1 MKEKQRDAVGIP
13 PLSQKP
19 AWESWLGKLG
29 AKFSADRRA
38 RARPTA
44 ETQFLQIMETAKGIA
59 EINPRGLPSLVRAL
73 LRPMQAEYLL
83 GVAELGQDP
92 YPNIDSLEFFGSGLR
107 PYFFEHGQ
115 YRAPHLQPDAFKI
128 QLSRDILL
136 PWPWSTSRYNAALA
150 TIGSEKEIPGCND
163 YMRPYQGPW
172 TQDYNHRVELWL
184 PWGIGFVAG
193 GNHSIAAGILSG
205 EGEISPSSVYDLS
218 YLFDEV
224 RYDGRQFA
232 DLKTAKT
239 LGPASSW
246 RLGATFEIGRLM
258 REHGIQAP
266 AAMRAVNVVKSS
278 QSGADIDS
286 AIDLLRMSGP

>member
-1 MKEKQRDAVGIP
+1 MPISTRMKIKQRDVDGIP
-13 PLSQKP
+13 PLRQRSVLN
-19 AWESWLGKLG
+19 SWLGKLG
-29 AKFSADRRA
+29 LMFSSDKRA
-38 RARPTA
+38 RATPTA
-44 ETQFLQIMETAKGIA
+44 EKHFLQVMETAKCIA

-92 YPNIDSLEFFGSGLR
+92 YSKIDSLEFFGVGLR
-107 PYFFEHGQ
+107 PYFFEHGY
-115 YRAPHLQPDAFKI
+115 YRAPYLQPDTFKI
-128 QLSRDILL
+128 QLNRDIIL
-136 PWPWSTSRYNAALA
+136 PWPWSTGCYNAALA
-150 TIGSEKEIPGCND
+150 TIGSEKEIPGCDD

-172 TQDYNHRVELWL
+172 AQDSNHRVELWL

-205 EGEISPSSVYDLS
+205 EGEILPSSVYDLS

-224 RYDGRQFA
+224 RYDGRKFV

-239 LGPASSW
+239 LGPASCW
-246 RLGATFEIGRLM
+246 RQGATFEIGRLM

-266 AAMRAVNVVKSS
+266 PQCA
-278 QSGADIDS
+278 
-286 AIDLLRMSGP
+286 